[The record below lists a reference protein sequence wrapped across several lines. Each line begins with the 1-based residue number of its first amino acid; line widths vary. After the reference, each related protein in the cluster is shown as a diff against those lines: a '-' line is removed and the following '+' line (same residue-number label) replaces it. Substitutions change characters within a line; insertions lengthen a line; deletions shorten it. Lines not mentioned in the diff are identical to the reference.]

1 MVIHMNNHIP
11 ASHPKRAQPVK
22 YYELDSK
29 QSYDAL
35 RALAMVANVS
45 NSGLGQ
51 PQEAL
56 LNALQQCLF
65 QSEYILQDLT
75 QISANELSQRFQDQ
89 ERSRQLV
96 QQLII
101 VSLADGPPNKAQSD
115 LIVSFSQALAVREPA
130 VLVTRHLMRG
140 NNLRFRLG
148 FYPRSNVRD
157 YIVKQY
163 RTQGGVLGVIKGLMG
178 FRGLIE
184 NRNLGDRFRALQELP
199 VDTFGHQLF
208 VHCRTNEI
216 NFPGEKGGFPAG
228 AVWHD
233 FGHVLAGYDT
243 TPEGEIQA
251 AAFQAG
257 NRQND
262 TAFFTMLFAILTH
275 TSGINMAPIE
285 MPVLKGRI
293 GSGSLAV
300 KMFDAWLQGTKS
312 TVDLGSDWDFWSYL
326 KLPLSE
332 ARARMDIALTAQH

>member
-1 MVIHMNNHIP
+1 
-11 ASHPKRAQPVK
+11 VK
-22 YYELDSK
+22 YYKVDSD
-29 QSYDAL
+29 QAFVGL
-35 RALAMVANVS
+35 RALKMVAS
-45 NSGLGQ
+45 AADRGLGQ

-56 LNALQQCLF
+56 LNAVQQCLL
-65 QSEYILQDLT
+65 QTEYSLEDLAP
-75 QISANELSQRFQDQ
+75 ISGEELSQIFQNQ

-96 QQLII
+96 QQMII
-101 VSLADGPPNKAQSD
+101 ISLADGPPNKVQSD
-115 LIVSFSQALAVREPA
+115 LIVNFSQALAVSEPA
-130 VLVTRHLMRG
+130 VLVTRNLMRG
-140 NNLRFRLG
+140 NNLRFRFG

-184 NRNLGDRFRALQELP
+184 NRSLGERFRALQELP
-199 VDTFGHQLF
+199 ENTFGHHLF
-208 VHCRTNEI
+208 VHCRANEI
-216 NFPGEKGGFPAG
+216 NFPGEKGGFPVG

-262 TAFFTMLFAILTH
+262 TAFFTMLFAILIH
-275 TSGINMAPIE
+275 TSGVNMAPIE

-293 GSGSLAV
+293 GMGNLAV

-332 ARARMDIALTAQH
+332 ARTRMGIALTTQN

>member
-1 MVIHMNNHIP
+1 M
-11 ASHPKRAQPVK
+11 K
-22 YYELDSK
+22 YYEVDSD
-29 QSYDAL
+29 QALAGL
-35 RALAMVANVS
+35 RALTMIASAAD
-45 NSGLGQ
+45 SGLGESQ
-51 PQEAL
+51 KAL
-56 LNALQQCLF
+56 LDAIQQCLLHT
-65 QSEYILQDLT
+65 QYTLADLDPIT
-75 QISANELSQRFQDQ
+75 KQELSDRFQDGA
-89 ERSRQLV
+89 RSRQLV
-96 QQLII
+96 QQMII
-101 VSLADGPPNKAQSD
+101 VSLADGPPSKVQSD
-115 LIVSFSQALAVREPA
+115 LIVTFSEALGVKEPA
-130 VLVTRHLMRG
+130 VQVTRNLMLG
-140 NNLRFRLG
+140 KNLRFRLG

-184 NRNLGDRFRALQELP
+184 NRSLGDRFRALEEMP
-199 VDTFGHQLF
+199 EDTFGHQVF

-216 NFPGEKGGFPAG
+216 NFPGEKGGFPVG

-275 TSGINMAPIE
+275 TSGVNMAPIE

-293 GSGSLAV
+293 GQGNLAV

-326 KLPLSE
+326 ELPLSE
-332 ARARMDIALTAQH
+332 ARTRMGITVPAQN